1 MMQLMLS
8 PLAQTIFSIIAVLCY
23 VACAF
28 RILCFDRLHLQKCS
42 FRLFSAVLIGAFLTQ
57 SIHIIFIKDPV
68 TIWDAIFAVCSLPYR
83 QLRKQIPSVLVGT
96 GRSLPYRQLRNVY
109 L

>member
-8 PLAQTIFSIIAVLCY
+8 PLAQTIFSIFAVLCY

-42 FRLFSAVLIGAFLTQ
+42 FRLFAAVLIGAFLAQ

-68 TIWDAIFAVCSLPYR
+68 TIWDAILAVFLVVFIFRSKGNVVSM
-83 QLRKQIPSVLVGT
+83 LRSTP
-96 GRSLPYRQLRNVY
+96 
-109 L
+109 

>member
-42 FRLFSAVLIGAFLTQ
+42 FRLFAVVLIGAFL
-57 SIHIIFIKDPV
+57 HKVFISFSLKIRSRFGMP
-68 TIWDAIFAVCSLPYR
+68 FSRCS
-83 QLRKQIPSVLVGT
+83 
-96 GRSLPYRQLRNVY
+96 
-109 L
+109 

>member
-8 PLAQTIFSIIAVLCY
+8 PLAQTIFSIVAVLCY

-42 FRLFSAVLIGAFLTQ
+42 FRLFAVVLIGAFLAQ

-68 TIWDAIFAVCSLPYR
+68 TIWDAIFAVFLVVFIFRNKGNVVSM
-83 QLRKQIPSVLVGT
+83 LRSTP
-96 GRSLPYRQLRNVY
+96 
-109 L
+109 

>member
-28 RILCFDRLHLQKCS
+28 RILCFDSLHLQSCS
-42 FRLFSAVLIGAFLTQ
+42 LRLFVTVLIGAFLAQ

-68 TIWDAIFAVCSLPYR
+68 TVWDSILAVFLLILIFRSKGNVVSM
-83 QLRKQIPSVLVGT
+83 LRSTP
-96 GRSLPYRQLRNVY
+96 
-109 L
+109 

>member
-28 RILCFDRLHLQKCS
+28 RILCFDRLAPAKMFVSTICS
-42 FRLFSAVLIGAFLTQ
+42 CIDRVHS
-57 SIHIIFIKDPV
+57 
-68 TIWDAIFAVCSLPYR
+68 
-83 QLRKQIPSVLVGT
+83 
-96 GRSLPYRQLRNVY
+96 
-109 L
+109 

>member
-8 PLAQTIFSIIAVLCY
+8 PLAQTIFSIVAVLCY

-42 FRLFSAVLIGAFLTQ
+42 FRLFAVVLNISVNVDLLT
-57 SIHIIFIKDPV
+57 HFMTFTKTGKANMLV
-68 TIWDAIFAVCSLPYR
+68 
-83 QLRKQIPSVLVGT
+83 KQAMTV
-96 GRSLPYRQLRNVY
+96 
-109 L
+109 